1 ELIGL
6 TDFDIFPGD
15 LARKYRSDDSRVVE
29 TETTLEQ
36 IEEYQEPDG
45 DGPMYVHVLKAPS
58 RDARGR
64 VVGIQGMF
72 WDVTD
77 RVRAE
82 RAVAT
87 AEARHRATLDAAL
100 DCIITADADGEIVEF
115 NPAAQRTF
123 GYSREE
129 VIGQDLVTL
138 LFPPESQA
146 RQRRML
152 EEHRQGDE
160 ASRLGRRSETAM
172 TRKGGATFLAEIALQ
187 PIPLGGSM
195 LFTLFLRDVTE
206 RRRAEEALRESN

>member
-1 ELIGL
+1 KDLEGRFLFANQRFCRMTHRPLGELIGL

-129 VIGQDLVTL
+129 VIGQDLV
-138 LFPPESQA
+138 
-146 RQRRML
+146 
-152 EEHRQGDE
+152 
-160 ASRLGRRSETAM
+160 
-172 TRKGGATFLAEIALQ
+172 
-187 PIPLGGSM
+187 
-195 LFTLFLRDVTE
+195 
-206 RRRAEEALRESN
+206 